1 MRRRS
6 SIAAVA
12 LLAAGGLGVYGC
24 QRLERGGRV
33 TPIGVDEA
41 VERYRDE
48 AAATDATAATTAPAT
63 TTPATTAPA
72 TTAPTAPATTTP
84 VTRAPVASATLP
96 APGVYVYVTSGFDA
110 VDVLTGARH
119 DYPEATTLTVT
130 ASGCGV
136 RLRWDVAVERWD
148 TRDWCLEGAGMRET
162 AMVSYHE
169 FFGVGGR
176 HDYVCTGDA
185 RPLDA
190 DPGTT
195 WSWTCVMGDTD
206 TTAFEGVV
214 VERTTLDVAG
224 EPVAVSHVS
233 VTAEVTGESS
243 GQHAIEGWYR
253 TTDGLPVL
261 EVGSISTVQPTPL
274 GDTNFTEEYSIAL
287 SSSVPI
293 G

>member
-63 TTPATTAPA
+63 TAPAMTAPATAAPAAPATTAPA
-72 TTAPTAPATTTP
+72 TTT
-84 VTRAPVASATLP
+84 SATP
-96 APGVYVYVTSGFDA
+96 RRPRRAYVYVTSGFDA

-119 DYPEATTLTVT
+119 DYPAATTLTVT

-148 TRDWCLEGAGMRET
+148 TREL
-162 AMVSYHE
+162 
-169 FFGVGGR
+169 
-176 HDYVCTGDA
+176 
-185 RPLDA
+185 
-190 DPGTT
+190 
-195 WSWTCVMGDTD
+195 
-206 TTAFEGVV
+206 
-214 VERTTLDVAG
+214 
-224 EPVAVSHVS
+224 
-233 VTAEVTGESS
+233 
-243 GQHAIEGWYR
+243 
-253 TTDGLPVL
+253 
-261 EVGSISTVQPTPL
+261 
-274 GDTNFTEEYSIAL
+274 
-287 SSSVPI
+287 VPRRRRRS
-293 G
+293 